1 MKGDLRLR
9 LTEDQQ
15 ELVRRLTGRDL
26 KELELVV
33 MAAPEPILLAW
44 AWPRPGERIS
54 LDKHHLGLG
63 EAQESR
69 LAPLVCCL

>member
-1 MKGDLRLR
+1 MKRDLIFR

-26 KELELVV
+26 QELELVV

-44 AWPRPGERIS
+44 AWPKSGEKISPGKR
-54 LDKHHLGLG
+54 HLGLG

-69 LAPLVCCL
+69 LAPLVRSL

>member
-1 MKGDLRLR
+1 MKGDLRFR

-33 MAAPEPILLAW
+33 MAVPEPILLAW

-54 LDKHHLGLG
+54 LGKRHLGLG